1 MTKTFGKY
9 NLSINLRNGVGLDLE
24 FTDSRPVWVVLN
36 GAEHYD
42 VAQFEGTVISLPFC
56 VITFGQVF
64 LQEDSNE

>member
-36 GAEHYD
+36 EAEHYD
-42 VAQFEGTVISLPFC
+42 VAQFEGMVISLPFC
-56 VITFGQVF
+56 VITFGQIFV
-64 LQEDSNE
+64 QEN